1 MTSQPQLRTERLLLR
16 PFTLADA
23 PLVQELAGNK
33 AIASTTLNIP
43 HPYPNGLAEK
53 WISTHAPRFRD
64 GRGAIYAITLPEV
77 RQLIGSIGL
86 VVVPDHQRAELGYWL
101 GQPYWNK
108 GYTTEAA
115 RELLHYGFTELGL
128 NRIYASHYGRN
139 PASGRVMQKIGM
151 EYEGTLRQHIAKWG
165 RLEDMKLYGI
175 LKSEWVTV
183 NSQW

>member
-1 MTSQPQLRTERLLLR
+1 MTNQPQLRTERLLLR

-23 PLVQELAGNK
+23 PVVQELAGNK
-33 AIASTTLNIP
+33 AIAAMTLNIP

-64 GRGAIYAITLPEV
+64 GRGAIYAITLLEN

-86 VVVPDHQRAELGYWL
+86 VAVPDHQRAELGYWL
-101 GQPYWNK
+101 GQPYWNW

-115 RELLHYGFTELGL
+115 RELLRYGFTELEL

-151 EYEGTLRQHIAKWG
+151 QYEGTLRQHIAKWG
-165 RLEDMKLYGI
+165 QFEDMKLYGI
-175 LKSEWVTV
+175 LRSEFEERGLED
-183 NSQW
+183 